1 MALISGG
8 QLKENTWWT
17 VANVSNHIIQII
29 KKKRSKVDFRNRR
42 KNKEGGCIDVVYAW
56 LELHIQN
63 KCLFS
68 GDYRPLG
75 DISKKKYVFK
85 QLNVL

>member
-1 MALISGG
+1 MVDG
-8 QLKENTWWT
+8 
-17 VANVSNHIIQII
+17 ANVSNHIIQII
-29 KKKRSKVDFRNRR
+29 KKKRSKVDFRNREK

-63 KCLFS
+63 KCMFS